1 LLRIPEKESAHMTE
15 GTSVAVPERRYFAPL
30 GRELS
35 RLVLGTMVLST
46 ADFEAGA
53 ALLDEYV
60 RLGGNV
66 IDTARVYGD
75 GESERALGAWLER
88 RADIRDRLVVVTKG
102 AHPEDGRKR
111 VTPEDIEHDLRES
124 VERLRGPVDLYLLHR
139 DDPDAPVGPI
149 VECLNEHREAG
160 LLRAFGT
167 SNWTTARIDEANA
180 YASSHGLEGF
190 CISSQ
195 HLSLAAQNE
204 EHWPDTRSAGD
215 PAIHDWH
222 VRTQT
227 PLLAWSSLARG
238 YFVGRDDPD
247 IMRVY
252 DNPENRERRRR
263 AKLVGRRLGMSA
275 AQVALAWVLHQP
287 YPVYAAFGARTPEQL
302 RRLYG
307 ALEVDPAELAELT
320 A

>member
-1 LLRIPEKESAHMTE
+1 MTD

-46 ADFEAGA
+46 ADLEAGA

-88 RADIRDRLVVVTKG
+88 RSSVRDSLVVVTKG
-102 AHPEDGRKR
+102 AHPDGGRRR
-111 VTPEDIEHDLRES
+111 VTPEDIAGDLRDS
-124 VERLRGPVDLYLLHR
+124 VERLRGPIDIYLLHR
-139 DDPDAPVGPI
+139 DDPSVPVGPI
-149 VECLNEHREAG
+149 VECLNEHRSAG
-160 LLRAFGT
+160 RVRAFGT

-180 YASSHGLEGF
+180 YAAAHGLEGF
-190 CISSQ
+190 CLSSQ
-195 HLSLAAQNE
+195 HLSLAVQNE

-215 PAIHDWH
+215 PAIRDWH

-238 YFVGRDDPD
+238 YFAGRDDGD
-247 IMRVY
+247 VGRVY
-252 DNPENRERRRR
+252 DNPVNRERRRR
-263 AKLVGRRLGMSA
+263 AKQVGRRPGFSA

-302 RRLYG
+302 RRLWG
-307 ALEVDPAELAELT
+307 ALEVDPAELAALT
-320 A
+320 E

>member
-1 LLRIPEKESAHMTE
+1 MTD
-15 GTSVAVPERRYFAPL
+15 GASMAVLERRHFAPL
-30 GRELS
+30 GRDLS
-35 RLVLGTMVLST
+35 CLVLGTMVLST
-46 ADFEAGA
+46 DDLEAGA

-75 GESERALGAWLER
+75 GHSERALGLWLER
-88 RADIRDRLVVVTKG
+88 RSELRDQLVVVSKG
-102 AHPEDGRKR
+102 AHPEGGRKR
-111 VTPEDIEHDLRES
+111 VTREDIEHDLRES
-124 VERLRGPVDLYLLHR
+124 VDRLRGPVDLYLLHR
-139 DDPDAPVGPI
+139 DDPSVPVGPI
-149 VECLNEHREAG
+149 VECMNEYREAG

-180 YASSHGLEGF
+180 YAASHGLEGF

-195 HLSLAAQNE
+195 HLSLASQNE
-204 EHWPDTRSAGD
+204 EHWPDTRSACD

-247 IMRVY
+247 VVRVY
-252 DNPENRERRRR
+252 DSPANRERRRR
-263 AKLVGRRLGMSA
+263 AKSVGRRLGMSA

-287 YPVYAAFGARTPEQL
+287 YPVYAAFGARTPEQV
-302 RRLYG
+302 RRLYR
-307 ALEVDPAELAELT
+307 ALEVDPGELAGLT
-320 A
+320 E